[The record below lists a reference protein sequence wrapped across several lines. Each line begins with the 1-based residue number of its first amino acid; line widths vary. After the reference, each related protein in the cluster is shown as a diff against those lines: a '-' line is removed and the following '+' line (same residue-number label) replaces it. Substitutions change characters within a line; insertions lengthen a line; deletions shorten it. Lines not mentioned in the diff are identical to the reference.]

1 VAIKIPSLH
10 DLHYLYGGMK
20 PDAGSGRYTYDENGN
35 YDIRQKQDKHKENIL
50 SLLEWPKFWA
60 VSILD
65 SILFLS
71 PTRAKPYPGVTS
83 SSPAGSRDPKNSG
96 WLKHPPL
103 EECATAEPPCR
114 FCVKNFGGE
123 ERKETMYV

>member
-1 VAIKIPSLH
+1 MAIKIPSLH

-83 SSPAGSRDPKNSG
+83 SSSAGSRASKNSG
-96 WLKHPPL
+96 RLPPPH